1 MKTKPFLATVLAG
14 LLLTAGALA
23 YAKTTP
29 PKTADA
35 EAEGLT
41 IEGSGS
47 LQAPAAKLVA
57 EVKILKAVDD
67 LGLSKEQVKSLAKL
81 AHNLDDE
88 VTKGI
93 DAIVKQL
100 EIEKNELLAGPA
112 GDAVHRAESEIA
124 DEKAAIGK
132 ALSDAQKEAVKI
144 LSPAQRSK
152 AMKMI
157 QEIEIPKEARKRLMA
172 DGPKMLKALSD
183 LLDQKLATM

>member
-1 MKTKPFLATVLAG
+1 MKTKPLLATVLAG

-67 LGLSKEQVKSLAKL
+67 LG
-81 AHNLDDE
+81 
-88 VTKGI
+88 
-93 DAIVKQL
+93 
-100 EIEKNELLAGPA
+100 
-112 GDAVHRAESEIA
+112 
-124 DEKAAIGK
+124 
-132 ALSDAQKEAVKI
+132 
-144 LSPAQRSK
+144 
-152 AMKMI
+152 
-157 QEIEIPKEARKRLMA
+157 
-172 DGPKMLKALSD
+172 
-183 LLDQKLATM
+183 

>member
-1 MKTKPFLATVLAG
+1 MKTKPLLATVLAG

-112 GDAVHRAESEIA
+112 GTRFTEP
-124 DEKAAIGK
+124 KA
-132 ALSDAQKEAVKI
+132 
-144 LSPAQRSK
+144 RS
-152 AMKMI
+152 
-157 QEIEIPKEARKRLMA
+157 QTKRL
-172 DGPKMLKALSD
+172 P
-183 LLDQKLATM
+183 